1 MILALRLCSA
11 GVPCAHRLLG
21 QAEAA
26 PSSHPLPSWLTR
38 QLLCW
43 SQTSA
48 CSKWKEISRGLF
60 SEKTAQTKN
69 FLEEPWAGFGTSV
82 SLWGRG
88 RGWLGRR
95 QHRKG
100 KGQRLF
106 QGSLIFSH
114 RVTDGFVFGCM
125 VWKQGKHSSN
135 CLNGFSSGALQG
147 KSWLCRVSDFSREIF
162 LCGSAVSCTW
172 ELETWKSSEWN
183 SWNPLPSQTR
193 AGSGRYL
200 SYLAII
206 SAQQWQKWQGTKELL
221 MLTLN
226 KLIKRDGQQP
236 EEMNWA
242 QFVKGIA
249 ASQCE
254 CCLSASFASLLPKS
268 TPAVLQRSETTLQV
282 RWYTFLIRFSLCSLQ

>member
-1 MILALRLCSA
+1 MALFLDAWFENRANIPQIAWMVSVVELFRANHGSA
-11 GVPCAHRLLG
+11 
-21 QAEAA
+21 
-26 PSSHPLPSWLTR
+26 
-38 QLLCW
+38 
-43 SQTSA
+43 
-48 CSKWKEISRGLF
+48 
-60 SEKTAQTKN
+60 
-69 FLEEPWAGFGTSV
+69 
-82 SLWGRG
+82 
-88 RGWLGRR
+88 
-95 QHRKG
+95 
-100 KGQRLF
+100 
-106 QGSLIFSH
+106 GSLIFHVKFSCAIQLSH
-114 RVTDGFVFGCM
+114 AHGN
-125 VWKQGKHSSN
+125 WKLGKAQ
-135 CLNGFSSGALQG
+135 SGT
-147 KSWLCRVSDFSREIF
+147 R
-162 LCGSAVSCTW
+162 
-172 ELETWKSSEWN
+172 
-183 SWNPLPSQTR
+183 NPLPSQTR